1 MVAERVKKY
10 QEKLA
15 HEESVRNQM
24 IDDGDQVEAMVKD
37 EGNKEEEKQKGK
49 VAP

>member
-1 MVAERVKKY
+1 
-10 QEKLA
+10 
-15 HEESVRNQM
+15 M
-24 IDDGDQVEAMVKD
+24 IDDSYQVDAMVKD